1 MALSAPSRV
10 TLGLI
15 AVLGFAVFAVI
26 VDVGIHA
33 GKIHAGVRV
42 QDLQLGGLTE
52 EEAVD
57 VLTQRAADLESEEIV
72 FTIEGTHC
80 VFLPGQ
86 ADWRASPRETAAA
99 AFAVGRDWFVNALR
113 DRITALT
120 SGIRVPWQAQRS
132 AARARSLVEDC
143 AEQVE
148 PFGYELRRV
157 KMRYKIWRAIT
168 AWPRRVFRIPVDS

>member
-1 MALSAPSRV
+1 MALTARSRL
-10 TLGLI
+10 TLILI
-15 AVLGFAVFAVI
+15 AIVGFAMFAVI
-26 VDVGIHA
+26 LDVGIYA

-42 QDLQLGGLTE
+42 QDLDLGGLTE

-57 VLTQRAADLESEEIV
+57 VLAARAEALASEEIV

-80 VFLPGQ
+80 VFLPTQ
-86 ADWRASPRETAAA
+86 AGWRALPRETAAA
-99 AFAVGRDWFVNALR
+99 AYRVGRDWFIQALR
-113 DRITALT
+113 DRVGALT
-120 SGIRVPWQAQRS
+120 SGIRVPWETKRS
-132 AARARSLVEDC
+132 GARTRALVDDC

-168 AWPRRVFRIPVDS
+168 AWPRRIFRVPIRS